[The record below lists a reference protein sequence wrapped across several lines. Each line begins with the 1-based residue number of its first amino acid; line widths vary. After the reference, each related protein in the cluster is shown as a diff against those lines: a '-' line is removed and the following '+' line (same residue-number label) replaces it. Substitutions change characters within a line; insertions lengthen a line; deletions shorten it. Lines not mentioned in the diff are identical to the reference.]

1 MTTDRKEKG
10 FFKDLKT
17 VPSSIFFIFSA
28 MSIIASVVVYGFTL
42 KAAVTAL
49 LSVLLSACASS
60 DIKAGIVPDAIVCLI
75 AIVSILSFF
84 LLGPVTPVNAV
95 DKLFGA
101 FVVAIPML
109 LCSMIIKGAYGGG
122 DIKMMAACGLY
133 LGWRLT
139 FASAGVAFMAAGIY
153 AIILFIRRKAD
164 VNSKIPMAPFLAF
177 GVFFSLQFGDKTI
190 MLLTGR

>member
-17 VPSSIFFIFSA
+17 VPSPVFFVFSA
-28 MSIIASVVVYGFTL
+28 MSIIAAVIVHGFTL
-42 KAAVTAL
+42 KAVVTAV
-49 LSVLLSACASS
+49 LSILLSACASS
-60 DIKAGIVPDAIVCLI
+60 DVKAGIVPDLIVSLI

-84 LLGPVTPVNAV
+84 LLGPVTLVNAA

-109 LCSMIIKGAYGGG
+109 LCTMIIKGAYGGG

-139 FASAGVAFMAAGIY
+139 FASAGIAFLVAGIY
-153 AIILFIRRKAD
+153 AIVLFIRRKAD
-164 VNSKIPMAPFLAF
+164 VNSRIPMAPFLAF
-177 GVFFSLQFGDKTI
+177 GVFFSLHFGDKAIT
-190 MLLTGR
+190 LLTGC